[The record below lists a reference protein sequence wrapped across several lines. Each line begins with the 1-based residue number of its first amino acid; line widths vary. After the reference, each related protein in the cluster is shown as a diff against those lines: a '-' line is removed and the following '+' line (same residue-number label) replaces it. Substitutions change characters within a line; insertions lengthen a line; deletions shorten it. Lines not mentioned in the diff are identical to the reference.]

1 MNSSGSRGVWAIVV
15 AIALLP
21 ILVNAVHHRELPT
34 LYTGEAYVAYVCGG
48 EAVLERRN
56 PYLVEPIRSCEARF
70 DVIPPGAVEPAPLP
84 PVTLAFFALFA
95 ALPKFAAA
103 LAWSGILFASYIAAC
118 LGLVRLAPRV
128 PPVAIWSALAPSLLV
143 LNPYF
148 GETPPLVAA
157 ALVLAGVGLRTQRFG
172 WAAAAV
178 SAAVLFE
185 PHVGAAAWLAM
196 LIFVPRT
203 RLLLVGLGV
212 ALAAASVLAVGY
224 ATTLSYVTT
233 VLPAHSLSELPAN
246 DQYSLTSMLYQ
257 IGWPVRAALNAGIAS
272 YAIMLL
278 LGCGFAPVFARR
290 LGAPELI
297 VFLPAAAVL
306 FGGTFIHDVQMS
318 LALPLAVVV
327 ANEAGP
333 ALRPLAYATMLLGAI
348 PEPWTGTVVLGF
360 GAAAAFA
367 VAWGARSLRGG
378 RAALAAGVAA
388 LAAYGLFAE
397 AVHKIG
403 ARPSQVPLTF
413 PPSPPGALAEP
424 GWTAYVTAVSHPATA
439 GEFVAKLTVYVLL
452 GAALALVAFARRP
465 EAEVPAGSNALRAG
479 ARVAES

>member
-1 MNSSGSRGVWAIVV
+1 
-15 AIALLP
+15 
-21 ILVNAVHHRELPT
+21 
-34 LYTGEAYVAYVCGG
+34 
-48 EAVLERRN
+48 
-56 PYLVEPIRSCEARF
+56 
-70 DVIPPGAVEPAPLP
+70 
-84 PVTLAFFALFA
+84 
-95 ALPKFAAA
+95 
-103 LAWSGILFASYIAAC
+103 
-118 LGLVRLAPRV
+118 
-128 PPVAIWSALAPSLLV
+128 V

>member
-1 MNSSGSRGVWAIVV
+1 MKSSDSRGAWAIVV

-21 ILVNAVHHRELPT
+21 LLVNAVHHRELPK

-70 DVIPPGAVEPAPLP
+70 DVIPQGAVEPAPLP

-95 ALPKFAAA
+95 ALPKLVAA
-103 LAWSGILFASYIAAC
+103 LAWSGILLGSYIAAC

-128 PPVAIWSALAPSLLV
+128 PPIAIWSALAPSFLV

-148 GETPPLVAA
+148 GETPPLVVA
-157 ALVLAGVGLRTQRFG
+157 ALVLAGVALRTQRFG

-178 SAAVLFE
+178 STAVLFE
-185 PHVGAAAWLAM
+185 PHIGAAAWLAM

-203 RLLLVGLGV
+203 RLLLLGLG
-212 ALAAASVLAVGY
+212 AGLAAGSVLAVGY

-257 IGWPVRAALNAGIAS
+257 VGWPARAALNAGIVS

-278 LGCGFAPVFARR
+278 LGCGFAPVLARR

-327 ANEAGP
+327 ANEASP
-333 ALRPLAYATMLLGAI
+333 RFRPLAYATMLLGAI
-348 PEPWTGTVVLGF
+348 PEPWTGTTVLAF

-367 VAWGARSLRGG
+367 VAWSARRVRAGRG
-378 RAALAAGVAA
+378 ALAAGAAA
-388 LAAYGLFAE
+388 LVAYGVLAE
-397 AVHKIG
+397 FIHKIG
-403 ARPSQVPLTF
+403 ARPSQVPLAF
-413 PPSPPGALAEP
+413 PPSPADAIAEP

-439 GEFVAKLTVYVLL
+439 GEFVAKLTVYALL
-452 GAALALVAFARRP
+452 AAALALIAFARRP
-465 EAEVPAGSNALRAG
+465 EAELPAGSNAMRAG
-479 ARVAES
+479 VRVAES